1 MARVAYAAQI
11 DVRFGDP
18 VSDVLD
24 IGIGVCRG
32 NFARE
37 SLHLTLIGPSSEH
50 MTSTRRPFWPKST
63 ARSI

>member
-32 NFARE
+32 NFVYATN
-37 SLHLTLIGPSSEH
+37 LNPT
-50 MTSTRRPFWPKST
+50 T
-63 ARSI
+63 AK

>member
-18 VSDVLD
+18 VSDVMD

-37 SLHLTLIGPSSEH
+37 SLHLFGPGWIG
-50 MTSTRRPFWPKST
+50 MDG
-63 ARSI
+63 